1 MEGTRCLWFPS
12 SPSLAPGP
20 QGLGVGGG
28 VEGRGQKNDSG
39 RAPGWGE
46 EVPALAGP
54 GGREWRLLVPAAV
67 KGNRDGTIK
76 DSETWFNC
84 TKLYSAYKK
93 KKKSVGV
100 VPPSF
105 LGFEEY
111 CSSLN
116 GGPTQF

>member
-1 MEGTRCLWFPS
+1 MVSFLPQ
-12 SPSLAPGP
+12 PGSWTP
-20 QGLGVGGG
+20 VLGGG
-28 VEGRGQKNDSG
+28 VGGRGQKNDSG

-76 DSETWFNC
+76 TQRHGLIVQNC
-84 TKLYSAYKK
+84 IQPTKKK